1 MTKTE
6 LVAAIASKS
15 DLPKSTVATALGALT
30 DTIVES
36 VKKGEKV
43 SWSGLGTFDLSER
56 GARKGRNPQTGEE
69 ITIAASKSVKFKAAK
84 ALKDSIQ

>member
-6 LVAAIASKS
+6 LIAAIASKS
-15 DLPKSTVATALGALT
+15 DLPKSAVANVLGALT
-30 DTIVES
+30 DTIVEF

-56 GARKGRNPQTGEE
+56 GARNGRNPQTGEE

>member
-6 LVAAIASKS
+6 LIAAIASRS
-15 DLPKSTVATALGALT
+15 DLPKSTVASTLGALT

-43 SWSGLGTFDLSER
+43 SWSGLGMFDLSER
-56 GARKGRNPQTGEE
+56 GARKGRNPQTGAE

-84 ALKDSIQ
+84 VFKDSIQ

>member
-6 LVAAIASKS
+6 LIAAIAGKS

-36 VKKGEKV
+36 VKQGEKV
-43 SWSGLGTFDLSER
+43 SWSGLGTFNLTER
-56 GARKGRNPQTGEE
+56 GARKGRNPQTGDE

-84 ALKDSIQ
+84 AFKDSIR

>member
-6 LVAAIASKS
+6 LIAAIASKS
-15 DLPKSTVATALGALT
+15 DLPKSAVANALGALT
-30 DTIVES
+30 DTIIEF

>member
-6 LVAAIASKS
+6 LIAAIAGKS
-15 DLPKSTVATALGALT
+15 DLPKSTVANALGALT
-30 DTIVES
+30 DAIVES

-43 SWSGLGTFDLSER
+43 SWSGLGTFDLSEHV
-56 GARKGRNPQTGEE
+56 ARKGRNPLTGEA